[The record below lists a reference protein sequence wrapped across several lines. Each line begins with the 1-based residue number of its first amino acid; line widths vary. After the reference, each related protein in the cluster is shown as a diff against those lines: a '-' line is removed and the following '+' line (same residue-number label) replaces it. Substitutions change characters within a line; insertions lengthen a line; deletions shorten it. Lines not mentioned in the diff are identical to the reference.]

1 MVIKMDKKKKQKVFA
16 LMDLMVRMLTI
27 WAAAKLFIFL
37 FVTAI
42 CFWIYIITVP
52 EFSHLANTI
61 SLFLKWMS
69 YYILLFT
76 IGITYVLLYWIFKKK

>member
-1 MVIKMDKKKKQKVFA
+1 MNKKKIKKAFA
-16 LMDLMVRMLTI
+16 LMDLIVRMLTI

-37 FVTAI
+37 FITAI

-69 YYILLFT
+69 WYVVIFT
-76 IGITYVLLYWIFKKK
+76 IGLFYIIFYWIFKKK